1 MQWLWLAVAILAE
14 VIATS
19 ALKSSNGFRRLG
31 PSMVVVCGY
40 SLSLYL
46 LSRTLDVLPVGVV
59 YAIWS
64 GAGVALVT
72 LAGRFFFKQVLDRAA
87 IVGIAMIVSGVV
99 VLQLF
104 SGSVTH

>member
-19 ALKSSNGFRRLG
+19 ALKSSNGFRRLWQ
-31 PSMVVVCGY
+31 SVVVVCCY
-40 SLSLYL
+40 SLALYL

-64 GAGVALVT
+64 GAGWPSSRWPGGCSSSRCSTA
-72 LAGRFFFKQVLDRAA
+72 RHSSESQ
-87 IVGIAMIVSGVV
+87 
-99 VLQLF
+99 
-104 SGSVTH
+104 